1 MYIFAMNSFSSP
13 GSNPGKPN
21 AKKRLRVAFLL
32 ADNFT
37 LTAFASFVD
46 VLRLSADEA
55 DRSRPIHCDW
65 TVLSDTMNP
74 VRSSCGVKVQP
85 DTRLRNAGDYDY
97 IVVVGGL
104 IQEQGGFSSDCIAY
118 LKAAAAKGK
127 NLIGL
132 CTGVFAL
139 YEAGL
144 LEGYRCCVSWFH
156 HDEFVAR
163 FEAAQPVSDQIFV
176 VDRDRL
182 TCSGGHGAAHLAAWV
197 VEKHIGRTAATKSL
211 SIMIINEAMTGE
223 NPQPGFQ
230 TDLVAREPLVK
241 KALLRMR
248 QNIESPETVA
258 KMAEKLGV
266 TRRKLE
272 RAFNAD
278 IGISP
283 SRAALR
289 IRLDAAKKLLGETGK
304 TTTQIALST
313 GFCDASHFIHAFKA
327 EIGMNPSE
335 YRNTVPTAQP

>member
-1 MYIFAMNSFSSP
+1 MNSFSSP
-13 GSNPGKPN
+13 ESPAARPI

-104 IQEQGGFSSDCIAY
+104 IQEHGGLSSDCIAY
-118 LKAAAAKGK
+118 LKAAAANGK

-156 HDEFVAR
+156 HDEFVER

-182 TCSGGHGAAHLAAWV
+182 TCSGGHGTAHLAAWV

-248 QNIESPETVA
+248 QNIETPETIA

-272 RAFNAD
+272 RAFHAD
-278 IGISP
+278 LGISP

-289 IRLDAAKKLLGETGK
+289 IRLDAAKRLLVETGK
-304 TTTQIALST
+304 TTTQIALGT

-327 EIGMNPSE
+327 ENGMSPTQ
-335 YRNTVPTAQP
+335 YRNTTSIPRL